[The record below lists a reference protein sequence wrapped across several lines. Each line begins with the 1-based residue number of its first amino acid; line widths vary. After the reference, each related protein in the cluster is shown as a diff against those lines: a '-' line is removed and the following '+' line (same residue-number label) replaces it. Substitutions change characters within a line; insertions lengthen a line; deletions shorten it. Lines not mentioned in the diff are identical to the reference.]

1 MTIPRRDFISL
12 IGGAAV
18 AWPLAA
24 QGQGERIRRIG
35 VLVNAAAAEPEFQSY
50 LASFIQGLRQLGW
63 TEGQNFRIDVRWNSG
78 DAGLSRTYA
87 AELLGLMPDVILA
100 GSTINLTV
108 IQQAT
113 STVPV
118 VFVQVADPVGQG
130 FVASMR
136 RPGGNVTGF
145 SLFEFS
151 LGGKWVDLLKQL
163 APRLTRVAFMFN
175 PDTAPYSRFFTP
187 VIEAAAT
194 SLGVQLTTA
203 PVRAPADIEAALA
216 LFARQPNGGL
226 LLQGDSFTRLHQSLT
241 ADLAGRY
248 RLPSIAPGFDFAK
261 QGGLMEYGPFGG
273 VDDQYRQ
280 AATYVDR
287 ILKGSK
293 PGDLPVQAPTKYRL
307 VINMKTAKALG
318 LDVPNSMQLL
328 ADEVIE

>member
-1 MTIPRRDFISL
+1 
-12 IGGAAV
+12 
-18 AWPLAA
+18 
-24 QGQGERIRRIG
+24 
-35 VLVNAAAAEPEFQSY
+35 
-50 LASFIQGLRQLGW
+50 LGW
-63 TEGQNFRIDVRWNSG
+63 TEGQNFRIDVRWNAG

-87 AELLGLMPDVILA
+87 AELVGLKPDVILA

-108 IQQAT
+108 IQQTT

-118 VFVQVADPVGQG
+118 AFVQVADPVAQG

-203 PVRAPADIEAALA
+203 PVRAAADIEAALA

-226 LLQGDSFTRLHQSLT
+226 LLQGDSFTRLHQSLI

-248 RLPSIAPGFDFAK
+248 RLPSIAPGPDFAK
-261 QGGLMEYGPFGG
+261 QGGLMDYGPFGG

-293 PGDLPVQAPTKYRL
+293 PGDLPVQAPTKYQL

-318 LDVPNSMQLL
+318 LDVPLQLEQL

>member
-1 MTIPRRDFISL
+1 M
-12 IGGAAV
+12 
-18 AWPLAA
+18 
-24 QGQGERIRRIG
+24 RRIG

-63 TEGQNFRIDVRWNSG
+63 TEGQNFRIDVRWNAG

-100 GSTINLTV
+100 GSTINLTA

-118 VFVQVADPVGQG
+118 VFVQVADPVAQG

-163 APRLTRVAFMFN
+163 APRLMRVAFMFN

-203 PVRAPADIEAALA
+203 PVRAAVDIEAALA

-226 LLQGDSFTRLHQSLT
+226 LLQGDSFTRLHQSLI

-248 RLPSIAPGFDFAK
+248 RLPSIAPGPDFAK
-261 QGGLMEYGPFGG
+261 QGGLMDYGPFVG

-318 LDVPNSMQLL
+318 LDVPLHLQQL

>member
-1 MTIPRRDFISL
+1 MRRRAFIKL
-12 IGGAAV
+12 IGGASA

-24 QGQGERIRRIG
+24 RAQQGERFRRIG
-35 VLVNAAAAEPEFQSY
+35 VLVNAAADEPEFQSY

-63 TEGQNFRIDVRWNSG
+63 TEGQNFRIDVRWNAG

-118 VFVQVADPVGQG
+118 VFVQVADPVAQG

-136 RPGGNVTGF
+136 RPGGNATGF

-163 APRLTRVAFMFN
+163 APRLARVAFIFN

-194 SLGVQLTTA
+194 SLGVQLTAA
-203 PVRAPADIEAALA
+203 PVRAAADIEAVLA
-216 LFARQPNGGL
+216 LFARQPHGGL
-226 LLQGDSFTRLHQSLT
+226 LLQGDSFTRLHQSLI
-241 ADLAGRY
+241 ADLAGRH
-248 RLPSIAPGFDFAK
+248 RLPSIAPGPDFAR
-261 QGGLMEYGPFGG
+261 QGGLMDYGPFAG
-273 VDDQYRQ
+273 VDDQYRE

-293 PGDLPVQAPTKYRL
+293 PGDLPVQAPTRYRL

-318 LDVPNSMQLL
+318 LDVPLQLEQL
-328 ADEVIE
+328 ADEMIE

>member
-1 MTIPRRDFISL
+1 MKRRTFITL
-12 IGGAAV
+12 LGGAA
-18 AWPLAA
+18 AWPLVARA
-24 QGQGERIRRIG
+24 QQAERVRRIG
-35 VLVNAAAAEPEFQSY
+35 VLLNAAATETEFQSY
-50 LASFIQGLRQLGW
+50 LTSFTQALRRLGW
-63 TEGQNFRIDVRWNSG
+63 AEGQNLRIDVRWNDG

-87 AELLGLMPDVILA
+87 AELVGLLPDVILA

-108 IQQAT
+108 IRQAT
-113 STVPV
+113 TTVPV
-118 VFVQVADPVGQG
+118 VFVQVADPVAQG
-130 FVASMR
+130 FVASTR
-136 RPGGNVTGF
+136 QPGGNVTGF

-151 LGGKWVDLLKQL
+151 LGGKWADLLKQL
-163 APRLTRVAFMFN
+163 APRLARIAFMFN
-175 PDTAPYSRFFTP
+175 PDTAPYARFFTP

-203 PVRAPADIEAALA
+203 PVRAAADIETALA

-226 LLQGDSFTRLHQSLT
+226 LLQGDSFTRLHQSLI

-248 RLPSIAPGFDFAK
+248 RLPSIAPGPDFAK
-261 QGGLMEYGPFGG
+261 QGGLMDYGPFGG
-273 VDDQYRQ
+273 VDDQYRH

-318 LDVPNSMQLL
+318 LDVPLQLEQL
-328 ADEVIE
+328 ADEMIE

>member
-1 MTIPRRDFISL
+1 
-12 IGGAAV
+12 V
-18 AWPLAA
+18 
-24 QGQGERIRRIG
+24 
-35 VLVNAAAAEPEFQSY
+35 
-50 LASFIQGLRQLGW
+50 GLK
-63 TEGQNFRIDVRWNSG
+63 
-78 DAGLSRTYA
+78 
-87 AELLGLMPDVILA
+87 PDVILA

-108 IQQAT
+108 IQQTT

-118 VFVQVADPVGQG
+118 VFVQVADPVAQG

-203 PVRAPADIEAALA
+203 PVRAAADIEAALA

-226 LLQGDSFTRLHQSLT
+226 LLQGDSFTRLHQSLI

-248 RLPSIAPGFDFAK
+248 RLPSIAPGPDFAK
-261 QGGLMEYGPFGG
+261 QGGLMDYGPFGG

-293 PGDLPVQAPTKYRL
+293 PGDLPVQAPTKYQL
-307 VINMKTAKALG
+307 VINIKTAKALG
-318 LDVPNSMQLL
+318 LEVPPTLL
-328 ADEVIE
+328 ARAAGGQAADDRALGLDHAFG